1 MKTPRY
7 ITASI
12 LLLMGLLISVPIAS
26 AQQYRLSGKVID
38 AGGQPVVYASIFVST
53 PAASSAGDTGNTVV
67 NGANTAHTSNKGMY
81 AIEGLLPGRYNITA
95 FYSGKEVVTHTIKVD
110 SGDVELSFTLDDLEG
125 NLGEITVGAANQAVF
140 GMKRLRAVEKD
151 GIYDARKNEVVVLD
165 EVPANLAT
173 NNSRQIYAK
182 VAGLNIW
189 ESDGAGIQLGIGGRG
204 LSPNRSSN
212 FNTRQNGYDIAA
224 DALGY
229 PESYYTPPAQALAS
243 IEVIRGAASL
253 QYGTQFGGV
262 INFRFKEGPADKPL
276 ALTSTQT
283 LGGYG
288 LFNSFNSLGG
298 TVGKLSY
305 YTFYQRKKSNGW
317 RPNENL
323 TQDVAYGS
331 LRFQATSA
339 WSLKAEYTYMSYLA
353 QQPGGLTD
361 AQFEEDPRQSNRERN
376 WFGVDWNLFSL
387 SSDYKFSGRT
397 NLNTR
402 FFGLHAGRD
411 ALGNLDRID
420 RIDFG
425 GNRDLL
431 MDKFNNWGNETRLIH
446 RYPLLQ
452 SMSVFLVGTRYYK
465 GTTDRMQG
473 EGAPG
478 DGAVFAYN
486 TPAFLEGS
494 DFDLPNTN
502 VSVFA
507 ENIFNLGTHWSV
519 VPGVRFEYI
528 KTAANGYYRDTVR
541 DLAGNVLLDE
551 RIDETRDHT
560 RSFVFFGLGGS
571 YKKSPAFE
579 LYGNISQ
586 NYRAINFND
595 IRVSLGSLEVDPDI
609 QDERGF
615 NLELGTRG
623 VSQGLLNYDI
633 SLFHLAYKDRIGT
646 VLRSAPNPQFNNLVN
661 RTFRYRTNVADAAIY
676 GMEFYAELD
685 LLKQFSKSTGNTTLS
700 VFTNLALIHARYADT
715 EESGIEGNKVELVPD
730 YNLKTGLTF
739 GAGPFELAWQVAMVG
754 EQFSDAS
761 NAVRTPTAI
770 EGLIPAYTVM
780 DVSTRMTFNRYR
792 VELGVNNL
800 ADAHYFT
807 RRATGYPGP
816 GIIPSPGRSWYLTAG
831 VKL

>member
-1 MKTPRY
+1 MKTPLY
-7 ITASI
+7 ILAP
-12 LLLMGLLISVPIAS
+12 LLLITGF
-26 AQQYRLSGKVID
+26 AQAPNVMAQHYTLSGKVVD
-38 AGGQPVVYASIFVST
+38 AAGQPVEYASIFVST
-53 PAASSAGDTGNTVV
+53 PIASYSSNPNQTVV
-67 NGANTAHTSNKGMY
+67 DSAVSAHTSR
-81 AIEGLLPGRYNITA
+81 EGLYSIAGLTSGRYNITA
-95 FYSGKEVVTHTIKVD
+95 FYAGKSVVTYTVNID
-110 SGDVELSFTLDDLEG
+110 AADVEVSFVLEELASEL
-125 NLGEITVGAANQAVF
+125 NEITVDAANQAVF

-151 GIYDARKNEVVVLD
+151 GIYDARKNEVVVID

-173 NNSRQIYAK
+173 NNSRQIYAR

-189 ESDGAGIQLGIGGRG
+189 ESDGAGVQLGIGGRG

-229 PESYYTPPAQALAS
+229 PESYYTPPVQALAA

-262 INFRFKEGPADKPL
+262 INFKFKEGPADKPV
-276 ALTSTQT
+276 AVISTQT

-298 TVGKLSY
+298 TLGKLSY
-305 YTFYQRKKSNGW
+305 YTFYQHKKSNGW

-323 TQDVAYGS
+323 DQDVAYGS
-331 LRFQATSA
+331 LRYQISTD
-339 WSLKAEYTYMSYLA
+339 WSLKGEYTYMSYLA

-361 AQFEEDPRQSNRERN
+361 AQFEADPRQSNRDRN
-376 WFGVDWNLFSL
+376 WFGVNWNLFSL
-387 SSDYKFSGRT
+387 SSDYRFSGRT

-402 FFGLHAGRD
+402 FFALHAGRD

-431 MDKFNNWGNETRLIH
+431 MDRFNNWGNETRLIH
-446 RYPLLQ
+446 RYPMLQ

-465 GTTDRMQG
+465 GRTDRMQG
-473 EGAPG
+473 EGSAG
-478 DGAVFAYN
+478 DDAVFAYN
-486 TPAFLEGS
+486 TPALLEGS

-528 KTAANGYYRDTVR
+528 KTEADGYYRNTVR
-541 DLAGNVLLDE
+541 DLAGNVLMDE
-551 RIDETRDHT
+551 RVDETRT
-560 RSFVFFGLGGS
+560 SSRSFVFFGLGTS
-571 YKKSPAFE
+571 YKKSNAFE

-615 NLELGTRG
+615 NLELGARG
-623 VSQGLLNYDI
+623 ASQGLLNYDV

-646 VLRSAPNPQFNNLVN
+646 VLRNAPNPQFNNLVD

-676 GMEFYAELD
+676 GLEMYAELD
-685 LLKQFSKSTGNTTLS
+685 LLRFFAADAGNTKLS
-700 VFTNLALIHARYADT
+700 VFTNLALIHARYTDT
-715 EESGIEGNKVELVPD
+715 EEAGIKGNRVELVPD
-730 YNLKTGLTF
+730 YNLKTGFTF
-739 GAGPFELAWQVAMVG
+739 GAGAFELAWQMALVG
-754 EQFSDAS
+754 EQYSDAS

-770 EGLIPAYTVM
+770 EGRIPAYTVM
-780 DVSTRMTFNRYR
+780 DVSSRYTFSRYR
-792 VELGVNNL
+792 LELGVNNI

-816 GIIPSPGRSWYLTAG
+816 GIIPSPGRAWYLSAG